1 MGALSLRR
9 ASLLFA
15 DRSARASRLPL
26 SSPCLSSSPLLNKGN
41 GLLVLHPTDTPN
53 SRHPQD
59 PAGFQLSAFP
69 GYPAKGRPPAN
80 NARKPTCLHSLPQEH
95 LPCFGFRRRHG
106 AHELPVPAAQPHAVG
121 RCSAPHS
128 RGGWVLAP
136 PPAAP
141 LLLPVPPTPPFHR
154 QLQRSPSHRRCRR
167 RDRWCPRRH
176 TCLGFILAPNLH
188 YFTRQPATYRCHPHA
203 ANSGGGG
210 GVVKKNNTP
219 NPPKPGA
226 ALPPPPPPPQL
237 RPRAKVTFAREAASP
252 KVPGKAPPA
261 PPAAATRLKGVEI
274 RGVL

>member
-136 PPAAP
+136 PPLPPFSCLCPPHPPSTANFSA
-141 LLLPVPPTPPFHR
+141 LLPTDAAAGGTDGALGDTPAWVLSWLPTCIISPASLLR
-154 QLQRSPSHRRCRR
+154 TDAIRTQL
-167 RDRWCPRRH
+167 
-176 TCLGFILAPNLH
+176 
-188 YFTRQPATYRCHPHA
+188 TR
-203 ANSGGGG
+203 GGGG
-210 GVVKKNNTP
+210 CCKK
-219 NPPKPGA
+219 K
-226 ALPPPPPPPQL
+226 
-237 RPRAKVTFAREAASP
+237 
-252 KVPGKAPPA
+252 
-261 PPAAATRLKGVEI
+261 
-274 RGVL
+274 